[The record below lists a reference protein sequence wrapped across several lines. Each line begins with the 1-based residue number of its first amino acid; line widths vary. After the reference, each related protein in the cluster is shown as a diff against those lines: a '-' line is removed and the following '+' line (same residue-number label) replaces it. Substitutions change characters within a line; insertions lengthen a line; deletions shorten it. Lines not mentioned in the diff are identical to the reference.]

1 MKKKQFKQ
9 IESKSFAFWCVND
22 NPKDKTIIILHFNLW
37 IEHLEADNIPLLD
50 VGFRIDKELP
60 DFVNFYLPFKIEL
73 DEISDLGNVLS
84 DANILSA
91 IFNENY
97 SFQREQACKYFHVK
111 DSNNKDIFHVCEL
124 DVKNDINIR
133 DTYGGSII
141 KIDINELKL
150 KIDTPMYIR
159 FRISSKKLFEL
170 AQEIKNK
177 DFLFE
182 SAISL
187 NKFIDFRFNDIR
199 TLDTTL
205 LQEMNKKN
213 AEMEFE
219 KIHFLLMTKA
229 DVDIINSNSA
239 ERLLEDNVWYKYM
252 GFNPKTFIVANHWRF
267 EGKKEFNLFIKLKL
281 KRFSWFHLLAYL
293 FIIIFISVIANVISP
308 Q

>member
-1 MKKKQFKQ
+1 
-9 IESKSFAFWCVND
+9 
-22 NPKDKTIIILHFNLW
+22 
-37 IEHLEADNIPLLD
+37 
-50 VGFRIDKELP
+50 
-60 DFVNFYLPFKIEL
+60 
-73 DEISDLGNVLS
+73 
-84 DANILSA
+84 
-91 IFNENY
+91 
-97 SFQREQACKYFHVK
+97 
-111 DSNNKDIFHVCEL
+111 
-124 DVKNDINIR
+124 
-133 DTYGGSII
+133 
-141 KIDINELKL
+141 
-150 KIDTPMYIR
+150 MYIR